1 MPFRVIDTPADLLR
15 VTGFLGRLK
24 LPLTLS
30 WVQGRDR
37 TTQQN
42 RLQWLWA
49 GEVAEQ
55 LGGCTAAD
63 VQAEWKLDIGCPIM
77 REQSET
83 FSAAYETM
91 VAPLP
96 RESQIILM
104 RDLDM
109 GVTRLMK
116 VPQMVRYMDAI
127 QRQCAENGIR
137 LTEPDPELAKYQRRY
152 RAKEA
157 A

>member
-1 MPFRVIDTPADLLR
+1 MPSRVVDTPEALVRL
-15 VTGFLGRLK
+15 TGFLGRLK
-24 LPLTLS
+24 LPLTVQ

-37 TTQQN
+37 TGQQN
-42 RLQWLWA
+42 KLQWLWA

-55 LGGCTAAD
+55 LGDRTAAD
-63 VQAEWKLDIGCPIM
+63 VQAEWKLDYGCPIM
-77 REQSET
+77 REDSAE
-83 FSAAYETM
+83 FCAAYDQM

-116 VPQMVRYMDAI
+116 VRQMVRYMDTI
-127 QRQCAENGIR
+127 QRVSLEMGLE
-137 LTEPDPELAKYQRRY
+137 LTEPDPELADYQRRY
-152 RAKEA
+152 REGSE
-157 A
+157 